1 MNKEIAKKFVE
12 KGLSVVAVD
21 SKKLPLGPW
30 KQFQSRLPEDYELDI
45 FNDSRCSGIAIA
57 SGPSSGNIEIIDVD
71 CKYDLTGDLFD
82 RFIIQVSDS
91 FPSMWEKLVIAETAN
106 NGYHV
111 IYRAP
116 NIEGNQKLA
125 QRKANDEEL
134 AAKPGDRVRVLI
146 ETRGIGGY
154 FLVQPSP
161 GYKVI
166 QGSLSNIPELTAE
179 ERNALMEISRFFNEI
194 IPEQQQPR
202 EVASLSSGY
211 HISPFDD
218 YNSRCDVIQ
227 LLEEHGWTVGRQY
240 GRKTLMKRPGT
251 ENKWSAEYDQ
261 DKNWFTVFSSSTM
274 FEVLKAYKP
283 YAVYAVLNDIT
294 DFKVLASKLIEM
306 GYGVVNKSRDQA
318 YTKNIFAQKASEL
331 EDIKED
337 FFADWDLE
345 SLNLENLVAG
355 NIEIGLDTGYPNFD
369 EHFRF
374 KRGNL
379 VIINGFDNVGKTT
392 MILWLAMIAAVRHKW
407 KWMLYTAEN
416 SNLSVIR
423 ELTMFYCC
431 KPLSET
437 NERERAEA
445 LTFIKAH
452 FKLLSPNDMMDYD
465 LLKKRVVKSYSSWKF
480 DAMIIDPYNSLDDS
494 KATNSH
500 QFNYSVLTDIKI
512 WGRVN
517 DVSTWI
523 NMHAVTS
530 AARNM
535 DADGYVQMPNRYATE
550 GGVKSANK
558 ADEFLTVHR
567 ITNHEDPNRRKFT
580 MISVEKIKETITG
593 GKPTIKNKPLL
604 LEWSNGGSSFRAV
617 DGLPHHPFKHMLEK
631 MDFEEIIN
639 GDTPF

>member
-1 MNKEIAKKFVE
+1 MMNKEIAKKFVDN
-12 KGLSVVAVD
+12 GLSVVAVD
-21 SKKLPLGPW
+21 DKKLPLGPW
-30 KQFQSRLPEDYELDI
+30 KQFQSRLPENHELDI
-45 FNDSRCSGIAIA
+45 FNDKRCSGIAIV

-82 RFIIQVSDS
+82 RLIIQISDS
-91 FPSMWEKLVIAETAN
+91 FPELFSKLIVAETAN
-106 NGYHV
+106 KGYHI
-111 IYRAP
+111 IYRCSV
-116 NIEGNQKLA
+116 IEGNQKLA
-125 QRKANDEEL
+125 QRKASEEEL
-134 AAKPGDRVRVLI
+134 ASKPGDRVRVLL

-161 GYKVI
+161 GYKMI
-166 QGSLSNIPELTAE
+166 QGTLSNIPVITPE
-179 ERNALMEISRFFNEI
+179 ERNAIMEICRFFNEV
-194 IPEQQQPR
+194 IPEQYTPR
-202 EVASLSSGY
+202 EVANLSSGY

-218 YNSRCDVIQ
+218 YNSKCDVVR
-227 LLEEHGWTVGRQY
+227 LLEEHGWTIGRQY
-240 GRKTLMKRPGT
+240 GRKFLMKRPGT

-261 DKNWFTVFSSSTM
+261 DKNWFTVFSSSTE

-283 YAVYAVLNDIT
+283 YAIYAVLNGIT
-294 DFKVLASKLIEM
+294 DWTELSKRLQSE
-306 GYGVVNKSRDQA
+306 GYGVSSKKERPVNK
-318 YTKNIFAQKASEL
+318 TIFAQDDSEL
-331 EDIKED
+331 KDIGDD
-337 FFADWDLE
+337 FLADWDLE
-345 SLNLENLVAG
+345 SQNLEELVAG
-355 NIEIGLDTGYPNFD
+355 NIQIGLDTGYPIFD

-465 LLKKRVVKSYSSWKF
+465 LLKKRVVKSFANWKF

-494 KATNSH
+494 KASNSH

-530 AARNM
+530 AARNV

-567 ITNHEDPNRRKFT
+567 ITNHEDPQRRKYT

-593 GKPTIKNKPLL
+593 GKPTVKNKPIF
-604 LEWSNGGSSFRAV
+604 LEWANGGSSFRSVEGSAA
-617 DGLPHHPFKHMLEK
+617 HPFKDLLK
-631 MDFEEIIN
+631 NIDFEEIIN
-639 GDTPF
+639 DDIPF